1 MQNTGTRT
9 PATTP
14 THCPYCALQCGM
26 NLTPVEGGTVE
37 VSERT
42 DFPVNRGALC
52 GKGRTAAAVLAPGA
66 RLTSPLVRS
75 GDGALVPAGWDEALD
90 RIAGNL
96 ERTRARYGADAL
108 GVFGGGGLTNE
119 KAYALGKFARVV
131 LGTSQIDYN
140 GRFCM
145 SSAAAAGTRA
155 FGLDR
160 GLPFPLEDVP
170 RTGCVIL
177 VGSNPAETMPPSLR
191 YFTELRENGGTLI
204 VVDPRRTKTAEQA
217 DLHLAPR
224 PGTDLALA
232 LGMLHLV
239 VAEGRVDEA
248 YVEERTSGWEEARA
262 AAMAHWPEYVE
273 RITGVS
279 VPELRE
285 AVRLF
290 CAPEA
295 AMVLTARGPEQQAK
309 GTDTVGAWI
318 NLCLATGRAGRPLS
332 GYGCLTGQGN
342 GQGGRE
348 HGQKAD
354 QLPGYRKLTDPAARR
369 HVAEVWGVDPDALPG
384 PGRSAYELLDALGTD
399 VRSLLVMGSNPVVS
413 APRAAHVEGRL
424 RSLDFLAVCDVV
436 LSETAELADVVLPV
450 TQWAEE
456 TGTTTS
462 LEGRV
467 LLRRRAITP
476 PDGVRGD
483 LEVLHGLAGRLGVEK
498 GFPTDPEEVFEELRR
513 ASAGGPADYSGIDY
527 RRLAEENGVFWPC
540 PAQPA
545 ADDTHT
551 ADPGTGTDT
560 RTRTRTGTGTGSD
573 SDSGSG
579 SGSTDTG
586 IGRVTRTATG
596 TGSGMSTETGS
607 GSGST
612 DAGIGRDPRTATG
625 TGSGMSTETGSG
637 SSGSSDAGAGL
648 RVAPH
653 PGTPRLFLDRFAT
666 DDGRAR
672 FAPVTHRPSAE
683 EPDDEYPVLL
693 TTGRVVSQY
702 QSGAQTRRVAELN
715 AAAPGPFVELH
726 PRLAARLGAAD
737 GDPLAVVSRRGRA
750 VAPARI
756 TTGIRP
762 DTVFMPFHWP
772 GEGRANT
779 LTNPA
784 LDPTSRMPEF
794 KVCAVRVETVTS

>member
-1 MQNTGTRT
+1 MTDSVS
-9 PATTP
+9 ATP

-26 NLTPVEGGTVE
+26 NLVAAGGGVE
-37 VSERT
+37 VAERA

-52 GKGRTAAAVLAPGA
+52 GKGRTAAEVLAPGA
-66 RLTSPLVRS
+66 RLATPLVRS
-75 GDGALVPAGWDEALD
+75 GGALVPAGWDEALD
-90 RIAGNL
+90 VVAGRL
-96 ERTRARYGADAL
+96 ARVRDEHGADAV

-145 SSAAAAGTRA
+145 SSAAAAGTAA

-160 GLPFPLEDVP
+160 GLPFPLADVP
-170 RTGCVIL
+170 LTGCVIL
-177 VGSNPAETMPPSLR
+177 VGSNPAETMPPALR
-191 YFTELRENGGTLI
+191 YFAELKANGGSL
-204 VVDPRRTKTAEQA
+204 VVIDPRRTRTAELA

-239 VAEGRVDEA
+239 VAEGLVDEE
-248 YVEERTSGWEEARA
+248 YVARRTSGWPAARA
-262 AAMAHWPEYVE
+262 SAMAHWPEYVE

-290 CAPEA
+290 CAPES

-318 NLCLATGRAGRPLS
+318 NLCLATGRAGRPRS

-384 PGRSAYELLDALGTD
+384 PGRSAYELLDALGRD

-413 APRAAHVEGRL
+413 APRAAHVEERL

-436 LSETAELADVVLPV
+436 LSETAALADVVLPV

-456 TGTTTS
+456 TGTTTN

-467 LLRRRAITP
+467 LLRRRALDP
-476 PDGVRGD
+476 PAGVRSD
-483 LEVLHGLAGRLGVEK
+483 LDVLHGLAARLGVEK
-498 GFPTDPEEVFEELRR
+498 GFPADPEEVFEELRR
-513 ASAGGPADYSGIDY
+513 ASAGGPADYSGISY
-527 RRLAEENGVFWPC
+527 RRLAEGDGVFWPC
-540 PAQPA
+540 P
-545 ADDTHT
+545 
-551 ADPGTGTDT
+551 GTGDE
-560 RTRTRTGTGTGSD
+560 GG
-573 SDSGSG
+573 
-579 SGSTDTG
+579 
-586 IGRVTRTATG
+586 
-596 TGSGMSTETGS
+596 
-607 GSGST
+607 
-612 DAGIGRDPRTATG
+612 
-625 TGSGMSTETGSG
+625 
-637 SSGSSDAGAGL
+637 
-648 RVAPH
+648 

-666 DDGRAR
+666 EDGRAR
-672 FAPVTHRPSAE
+672 FAPVAHRPSAE
-683 EPDDEYPVLL
+683 EPDAEYPVLL
-693 TTGRVVSQY
+693 TTGRVVAQY

-715 AAAPGPFVELH
+715 AAAPGPFVQLH
-726 PRLAARLGAAD
+726 PRLAARLGAAE

-794 KVCAVRVETVTS
+794 KVCAVRVEVARGDAP

>member
-1 MQNTGTRT
+1 MQNT
-9 PATTP
+9 ATP

-26 NLTPVEGGTVE
+26 NLTPAADGTVE
-37 VSERT
+37 VTERA

-52 GKGRTAAAVLAPGA
+52 GKGRTAPAVLSSRV

-75 GDGALVPAGWDEALD
+75 GDGTLVPATWDEALD
-90 RIAGNL
+90 RIARHL
-96 ERTRARYGADAL
+96 ARTREEHGADAL

-145 SSAAAAGTRA
+145 SSAAAAGTKA

-160 GLPFPLEDVP
+160 GLPFPLEDIP

-177 VGSNPAETMPPSLR
+177 VGSNLAETMPPSLR
-191 YFTELRENGGTLI
+191 FFSELKENGGTLI

-232 LGMLHLV
+232 LGLLHLV
-239 VAEGRVDEA
+239 VAGGRVDES
-248 YVEERTSGWEEARA
+248 YVEERTAGWEEARA
-262 AAMAHWPEYVE
+262 AAMAHWPEQVE

-290 CAPEA
+290 CEPEH

-369 HVAEVWGVDPDALPG
+369 HVAEVWGVDPDSLPG

-399 VRSLLVMGSNPVVS
+399 IRSLLLMGSNPVVS
-413 APRAAHVEGRL
+413 APRAAHVEQRL

-436 LSETAELADVVLPV
+436 LSETAALADVVLPV

-476 PDGVRGD
+476 PDGVRSD
-483 LEVLHGLAGRLGVEK
+483 LEVLHELAARLGVEK
-498 GFPTDPEEVFEELRR
+498 GFPTEAEEVFEELRR
-513 ASAGGPADYSGIDY
+513 ASAGGLADYSGITY
-527 RRLAEENGVFWPC
+527 RRLAQENGVFWPC
-540 PAQPA
+540 PA
-545 ADDTHT
+545 
-551 ADPGTGTDT
+551 
-560 RTRTRTGTGTGSD
+560 R
-573 SDSGSG
+573 
-579 SGSTDTG
+579 
-586 IGRVTRTATG
+586 
-596 TGSGMSTETGS
+596 EE
-607 GSGST
+607 
-612 DAGIGRDPRTATG
+612 AGEA
-625 TGSGMSTETGSG
+625 E
-637 SSGSSDAGAGL
+637 
-648 RVAPH
+648 H
-653 PGTPRLFLDRFAT
+653 PGTARLFLDRFAT
-666 DDGRAR
+666 EDGRAR
-672 FAPVTHRPSAE
+672 FVPVSHRPSAE

-693 TTGRVVSQY
+693 TTGRVVAQY
-702 QSGAQTRRVAELN
+702 QSGAQTRRVDELN

-726 PRLAARLGAAD
+726 PRLAARLGAAE
-737 GDPLAVVSRRGRA
+737 GDPVAVVSRRGRA

-794 KVCAVRVETVTS
+794 KVCAVRVEAVTR